1 MRVKISGG
9 YRLLNGFGNL
19 MIDIV
24 ILEDC
29 MIVCDRCLLSFY
41 LLFVANRRGTFV
53 GM

>member
-1 MRVKISGG
+1 MKIPGG
-9 YRLLNGFGNL
+9 YRLFNDFGNL

-29 MIVCDRCLLSFY
+29 MIVYDPFICY
-41 LLFVANRRGTFV
+41 LFFNVVAYRRGTFV